1 MGGDVVVVRGGL
13 DADMRGRVK
22 EAYYSNVDGTQP
34 WDHVGGTGD
43 IDDMF
48 KKLMMH
54 LNHHKQCV
62 GFNNPG
68 GWHNVEK
75 GDDGELVANYT
86 PGTGCKG
93 GILNQ
98 DMDILLADL
107 FGKQEFLYGKQF
119 PPSINVQLP
128 GCHTP
133 RHPDEPD
140 WDGGG
145 LFIVVMAAV
154 GHGLFFFEHGSGTL
168 HWFLLEEGDIM
179 CFTGVVRYEYT
190 HGVVNLQARGIRM
203 TLTNRYGEDTEPDRV
218 AYIKRVQRGVL
229 KGAFK
234 DGMPFRMY
242 TSETLQRA
250 FD

>member
-1 MGGDVVVVRGGL
+1 MGQSGYNVTDTRFV
-13 DADMRGRVK
+13 
-22 EAYYSNVDGTQP
+22 AYQTSYLQS
-34 WDHVGGTGD
+34 
-43 IDDMF
+43 
-48 KKLMMH
+48 L
-54 LNHHKQCV
+54 
-62 GFNNPG
+62 
-68 GWHNVEK
+68 
-75 GDDGELVANYT
+75 
-86 PGTGCKG
+86 
-93 GILNQ
+93 
-98 DMDILLADL
+98 L
-107 FGKQEFLYGKQF
+107 FGGASGVDWRGAARVSSDAAFWKRVRQHGGQF

-203 TLTNRYGEDTEPDRV
+203 TLTNRYGEDAESDRV
-218 AYIKRVQRGVL
+218 AFIKRVQWC
-229 KGAFK
+229 A
-234 DGMPFRMY
+234 
-242 TSETLQRA
+242 
-250 FD
+250 